1 MTDLDIHE
9 RLTAGSPTVE
19 ELRQQMAAWPL
30 ARRAAYIGMVAPF
43 TTDADA
49 AVRKAALDALAG
61 ARGVGGVRGIVTALA
76 DGEVSVRTAA
86 VAALREVAR
95 DAPER
100 YAHALFHASPDVRRA
115 ALAGELPINAAKLA
129 IYLRA
134 DREVADL
141 VQTIPWPS
149 DSLGIALRALRPRR
163 RWSGRGDRAAHA
175 HAELGPPGTCS
186 TPNTVG
192 HPRSSTHTSI
202 TRRSTVPGRPSGT
215 TSSTVSSARSARPGT
230 SARSS
235 T

>member
-1 MTDLDIHE
+1 
-9 RLTAGSPTVE
+9 
-19 ELRQQMAAWPL
+19 
-30 ARRAAYIGMVAPF
+30 MVAPF

-49 AVRKAALDALAG
+49 AVRTAALDALAG

-95 DAPER
+95 DAPKR

-115 ALAGELPINAAKLA
+115 RPRRRASDRRGEARDLPA
-129 IYLRA
+129 R
-134 DREVADL
+134 RSEVADL

-149 DSLGIALRALRPRR
+149 DSLGIALELYA
-163 RWSGRGDRAAHA
+163 RGDVGAAEVTEQLMRTPSSDLRNLLDAEYRRAPEIVDAYLDHA
-175 HAELGPPGTCS
+175 ALYGAGQA
-186 TPNTVG
+186 VG
-192 HPRSSTHTSI
+192 H
-202 TRRSTVPGRPSGT
+202 